1 MALSKNTLGILS
13 GGGGAIAGAVVAK
26 MYVDKAMV
34 EAVKKDGIDKA
45 KLTGISEFFAKNT
58 WAGGVAGG
66 VVAIGALYAM
76 KKKEAI
82 LPAFLAHAAVV
93 APLFVLDYLAKQS
106 GKTQAEIDALPKPAA
121 AAAAGAGAEAPAGA
135 DVPKKGAVIERSPF
149 GIAVAERSP
158 FSAPRVEMFAAP
170 PQLTLSGTSNTPYT
184 SSSMQSQMAA
194 MPVFGGQG
202 F

>member
-1 MALSKNTLGILS
+1 MALTKNTLGILS
-13 GGGGAIAGAVVAK
+13 GGGGAIAGALVAK
-26 MYVDKAMV
+26 MYVDKATV
-34 EAVKKDGIDKA
+34 EAVKAAKGDKNKA
-45 KLTGISEFFAKNT
+45 KLEGIAKYFSENL

-66 VVAIGALYAM
+66 VVSIGALYAM

-93 APLFVLDYLAKQS
+93 APLFVLDYMSKQTSKTNKAIDELA
-106 GKTQAEIDALPKPAA
+106 APAA
-121 AAAAGAGAEAPAGA
+121 QTTGTAPADGA
-135 DVPKKGAVIERSPF
+135 AKAAMVERSPF

-184 SSSMQSQMAA
+184 SSSMAPQMAA

>member
-13 GGGGAIAGAVVAK
+13 GGGGAVAGAIVAK
-26 MYVDKAMV
+26 MYADKAFV
-34 EAVKKDGIDKA
+34 DAVKAAKGDATKA
-45 KLTGISEFFAKNT
+45 KLEGVAKYLYENS

-66 VVAIGALYAM
+66 VISIGALYAL

-93 APLFVLDYLAKQS
+93 APLFIIDYLLKQS
-106 GKTQAEIDALPKPAA
+106 AKTGEQVAKLAAPAA
-121 AAAAGAGAEAPAGA
+121 DASAPADGA
-135 DVPKKGAVIERSPF
+135 SKAAVIERSPF

-184 SSSMQSQMAA
+184 SSSMAPQMAA